1 MGHIR
6 EENLLK
12 KGAYLRPIENIFCCC
27 LVSGFKCHFQTCC
40 VFRNTALA
48 FFKNY
53 PLRGPRRDR
62 RAPFCNKPEDVS
74 FSWGIA
80 GTYGRGSKI

>member
-48 FFKNY
+48 F
-53 PLRGPRRDR
+53 LRIT
-62 RAPFCNKPEDVS
+62 PFGVQE
-74 FSWGIA
+74 GI
-80 GTYGRGSKI
+80 GEHPFVTNQKTFLFLGG